1 MQFPS
6 IFPTNIIFYIKSTH
20 LNKKLNSQKNTK
32 IDKTI
37 TLTVAFYIYITY

>member
-20 LNKKLNSQKNTK
+20 LNKKIKFTKNMK